1 MTGYMEEFWRRELA
15 QPVKVYPVEIQ
26 EQLKR
31 NFFVG
36 AMAVM
41 QRIKDLRNGPVE
53 EIGPGM
59 VAIDDELR
67 AFAAAEIENSKDHD
81 ATN

>member
-1 MTGYMEEFWRRELA
+1 MTGYMEEFWRRELEK
-15 QPVKVYPVEIQ
+15 PVKVYPVEIQ

-31 NFFVG
+31 HFFVG
-36 AMAVM
+36 AMALM
-41 QRIKDLRNGPVE
+41 ERIKDLRNGPVE

-59 VAIDDELR
+59 ADIDNELA
-67 AFAAAEIENSKDHD
+67 AFAAAEIQRNKDHD